1 LVELGETDWL
11 DSVWVLSWSTAKEV
25 IQVHKGDP
33 DLLADL
39 ECSMRTRLKEGGY
52 QGVLPS
58 SDLMMIVTTTRDASV
73 A

>member
-1 LVELGETDWL
+1 M
-11 DSVWVLSWSTAKEV
+11 

-33 DLLADL
+33 DLLDDL

-58 SDLMMIVTTTRDASV
+58 FDLRMIVTTTRDASV